1 MINGSS
7 LRAIWSFRGFVLGS
21 VRREFQLKY
30 RGSMLGV
37 AWTVLQPLAM
47 IIVYT
52 VIFSEVM
59 KARLPGVEGSFAYSI
74 HLCAGLLTWGLFAE
88 IVQRGQSVF
97 LDNANLLKKINF
109 PRITLPIIVVGNAL
123 VNFAVIFG
131 LFFLFL
137 LITSNFPGLVF
148 IAIIP
153 LLLVQILFAVGLGIT
168 FGVLNVFF
176 RDVGQLSGVLLQ
188 FWFWATPVVYPAS
201 ILPSWAQTWMQLNP
215 MYHLIKGYQDIFV
228 AHLWPEWKSLV
239 MLTIF
244 SVLLAVFAMRLFR
257 AHAGEIVDEL

>member
-1 MINGSS
+1 MIRVSS
-7 LRAIWSFRGFVLGS
+7 LQAVWSFRGFILGS
-21 VRREFQLKY
+21 VQREFQLKY
-30 RGSMLGV
+30 RGSMLGM

-59 KARLPGVEGSFAYSI
+59 KTRLPGVEGSFAYSI
-74 HLCAGLLTWGLFAE
+74 HLCAGILTWGLFAE

-109 PRITLPIIVVGNAL
+109 PRLTLPIIVVSSAL
-123 VNFAVIFG
+123 VNFAIIFS
-131 LFFLFL
+131 LFL
-137 LITSNFPGLVF
+137 LFLLVSGNLPSLSVV
-148 IAIIP
+148 AVIP
-153 LLLVQILFAVGLGIT
+153 LIIVEVIFAVGLGIT
-168 FGVLNVFF
+168 LGVLNVFF

-201 ILPSWAQTWMQLNP
+201 ILPQWAQTWMKLNP

-228 AHLWPEWKSLV
+228 VHQWPDWWSLAW
-239 MLTIF
+239 IAGI
-244 SVLLAVFAMRLFR
+244 SALLAMNALRLFR
-257 AHAGEIVDEL
+257 KHAGEIVDEL

>member
-1 MINGSS
+1 MISS
-7 LRAIWSFRGFVLGS
+7 ASLKAVWNFRGFVLGS

-30 RGSMLGV
+30 RGSMLGI

-59 KARLPGVEGSFAYSI
+59 KAKLPGVEGSFAYSI

-109 PRITLPIIVVGNAL
+109 PRLTLPLIVVSSAL
-123 VNFAVIFG
+123 LNFAIIFG
-131 LFFLFL
+131 LFLLFL
-137 LITSNFPGLVF
+137 LISGNLPGISIV
-148 IAIIP
+148 AIIP
-153 LLLVQILFAVGLGIT
+153 LLVVQVLFAVGLGVT
-168 FGVLNVFF
+168 LGVLNVFF
-176 RDVGQLSGVLLQ
+176 RDVGQLSGVLMQ
-188 FWFWATPVVYPAS
+188 FWFWATPVVYPVS
-201 ILPSWAQTWMQLNP
+201 ILPDWAQTWMQFNP

-228 AHLWPEWKSLV
+228 VHQWPEWKSLAV
-239 MLTIF
+239 VTGL
-244 SVLLAVFAMRLFR
+244 SVLLAVFALHLFR
-257 AHAGEIVDEL
+257 KRAGEIVDEL

>member
-1 MINGSS
+1 MISTAS
-7 LRAIWSFRGFVLGS
+7 LKAVWDFRGFIAGS

-30 RGSMLGV
+30 RGSMLGI

-47 IIVYT
+47 IVVYT

-59 KARLPGVEGSFAYSI
+59 KAKLPGVEGNFSYSI
-74 HLCAGLLTWGLFAE
+74 HLCAGIITWGLFAE

-109 PRITLPIIVVGNAL
+109 PRLTLPVIVVSSAL
-123 VNFAVIFG
+123 LNFTIIFS
-131 LFFLFL
+131 LFLMFL
-137 LITSNFPGLVF
+137 LISGNFPGISFV
-148 IAIIP
+148 AVVP
-153 LLLVQILFAVGLGIT
+153 LLLVQILFAIGLGIT

-201 ILPSWAQTWMQLNP
+201 ILPHWAQVWMQLNP
-215 MYHLIKGYQDIFV
+215 MFHLIRGYQEIFV
-228 AHLWPEWKSLV
+228 VNQWPDWNNLAWVAALS
-239 MLTIF
+239 F
-244 SVLLAVFAMRLFR
+244 LLATFALRLFR
-257 AHAGEIVDEL
+257 KHAGEIVDEL

>member
-1 MINGSS
+1 MISAAS
-7 LRAIWSFRGFVLGS
+7 LKAVWSFRGFVLGS

-30 RGSMLGV
+30 RGSMLGI

-109 PRITLPIIVVGNAL
+109 PRLTLPIIVVSSAL
-123 VNFAVIFG
+123 LNFAIIFG
-131 LFFLFL
+131 LFLLFL
-137 LITSNFPGLVF
+137 LISGNLPSISIL
-148 IAIIP
+148 AIIP
-153 LLLVQILFAVGLGIT
+153 LLIIQVLFAVGLGVTLGI
-168 FGVLNVFF
+168 LNVFF

-188 FWFWATPVVYPAS
+188 FWFWATPVVYPTS
-201 ILPSWAQTWMQLNP
+201 ILPQWAQAWMQLNP

-239 MLTIF
+239 VLTIF
-244 SVLLAVFAMRLFR
+244 SVVLAVFAMLLFR